1 MKTFVTFAF
10 GAAAGAAA
18 AHFLD
23 PDSGRKRRNHMRDQ
37 AQSKAGGA
45 ASAVQ
50 TQAKQAAGAVKG
62 AAHAATPTGTRLE
75 DPDDV
80 TLARKVETEIFRP
93 HDAPKGSVS
102 VDVQAGM
109 VYLRGEAPQEW
120 IERLGDAVREV
131 DGIAGV
137 KNLLHPPGTPTPDAE
152 PRFLAAEHWQRS

>member
-10 GAAAGAAA
+10 GAAAGVAA

-50 TQAKQAAGAVKG
+50 TQAKHAAGAVKG

-120 IERLGDAVREV
+120 IERLGDAAREV
-131 DGIAGV
+131 GGIAGV
-137 KNLLHPPGTPTPDAE
+137 KNLLHAPGTPAPDAE